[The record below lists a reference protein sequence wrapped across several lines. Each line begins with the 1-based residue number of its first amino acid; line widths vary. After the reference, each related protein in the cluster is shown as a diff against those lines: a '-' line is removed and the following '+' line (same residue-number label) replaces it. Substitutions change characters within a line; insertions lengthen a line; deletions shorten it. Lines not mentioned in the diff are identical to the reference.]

1 MNPNQGCHHA
11 QGRSGRGDLPPNSK
25 LYGSRRGSTGLEQP
39 VYSRASSHRACA
51 IYLIWIFLSRGGN
64 QGLRSRLPVQLKSAE
79 QTPARTHARPHAAA
93 SLQAQTRPLT
103 QTQASSCTRLGHV
116 ARYNGQ
122 FARVGLTL
130 LRTCPEGKEDQA
142 EELGLCP
149 FSEEKIWVW
158 FSVLEK
164 IL

>member
-1 MNPNQGCHHA
+1 MHGPTLLHHFRHKLA
-11 QGRSGRGDLPPNSK
+11 LSPRLRPP
-25 LYGSRRGSTGLEQP
+25 
-39 VYSRASSHRACA
+39 
-51 IYLIWIFLSRGGN
+51 
-64 QGLRSRLPVQLKSAE
+64 
-79 QTPARTHARPHAAA
+79 PA
-93 SLQAQTRPLT
+93 LLLL
-103 QTQASSCTRLGHV
+103 LGHV

-149 FSEEKIWVW
+149 PFSEEKTWVW

-164 IL
+164 VLC